1 MNLNSIKIK
10 RVFEEALASE
20 IRKSF
25 SEVIPDFNVFS
36 REIHNSISTPRP
48 EQGDLSSS
56 ICFALARL
64 AKKSPMEIAH
74 EMASKLETYLGKED
88 FTSRIKNENGYIN
101 LWLDEAEYS
110 KHVLEAIFSEK
121 EKYGISSIGSARKVI
136 IEFPSVNPNKPWH
149 IGHLRNAL
157 LGDSISRIF
166 EANSYIVEREDYI
179 DDLGLQMAEIL
190 WGREKFLHE
199 TTKKYDTLL
208 GEAYVEI
215 NKEITERH
223 AEKEVNE
230 ILKRMEDTSS
240 KESIEIRKISEKSV
254 KAQYETAFSYG
265 IYHDVLIWE
274 SDIVRE
280 KLLKRAM
287 DFLAEK
293 KITQKCIEGKYA
305 GCVII
310 AEKEENQTTPAEAA
324 DDEESRKVLIRSN
337 GVATYL
343 AKDLAFHMWKLG
355 IIDCSFN
362 FSEFITQPNGKK
374 AYTSSENGKLMNFGK
389 ADIAINIIG
398 AAQQHPQNLLK
409 RIFEE
414 ITGEQRIL
422 HLSYGEVSVKGGTLS
437 GRKGGWIG
445 TTKSYTA
452 DSLLGEM
459 EKMTSGIV
467 SNAEKPR
474 SDIDIKEVSRKVALA
489 AIKFEFLKTDPE
501 KKVLFEWDKALDLN
515 SNSGPYCMYMYARA
529 SRILERAGVGKEGIR
544 LADDDFKKI
553 TRGEDFMII
562 KQIGAMQE
570 TIEKACREY
579 KPSIIATYVMEL
591 SLIFSNFYEK
601 MPVLSGEEYRT
612 LRTGIV
618 MAVKQALFNMLCL
631 INIDTAERM

>member
-1 MNLNSIKIK
+1 LLLNSIEIK
-10 RVFEEALASE
+10 RKFEEALASE

-25 SEVIPDFNVFS
+25 SETITDLNAFS
-36 REIHNSISTPRP
+36 EEIHNSISTPRP

-56 ICFALARL
+56 ICFALAKL
-64 AKKSPMEIAH
+64 AKKSPTAIAH
-74 EMASKLETYLGKED
+74 EISSKLEADPEKED
-88 FTSRIKNENGYIN
+88 FISRIKDENGYIN
-101 LWLDEAEYS
+101 LWLDEAKYS
-110 KHVLEAIFSEK
+110 KHVLEAILSEK
-121 EKYGISSIGSARKVI
+121 EKYGISRIGSGRKVI

-166 EANSYIVEREDYI
+166 EANSYTVEREDYI

-190 WGREKFLHE
+190 WGRDKISDGNA
-199 TTKKYDTLL
+199 KKYDTLL

-215 NKEITERH
+215 NKEITEKH
-223 AEKEVNE
+223 AEKDINE

-240 KESIEIRKISEKSV
+240 SESVEIRKISEKSV
-254 KAQYETAFSYG
+254 KAQYLTAFSYG

-287 DFLAEK
+287 DFLDEK
-293 KITQKCIEGKYA
+293 KITQKCTEGKYA

-310 AEKEENQTTPAEAA
+310 ADKEGSKHASTEEE
-324 DDEESRKVLIRSN
+324 DEESRKVLIRSN

-362 FSEFITQPNGKK
+362 YSEFIVQPNGKE
-374 AYTSSENGKLMNFGK
+374 AYTSSEKGKPMNFGN

-414 ITGEQRIL
+414 VTGEQRIL

-452 DSLLGEM
+452 DSLLAEM
-459 EKMTSGIV
+459 EKMTFGIV
-467 SNAEKPR
+467 SDAKKPR
-474 SDIDIKEVSRKVALA
+474 TDIDMKEVSHKVALA

-529 SRILERAGVGKEGIR
+529 SRILERAGIDKEDIL
-544 LADDDFKKI
+544 LAEKDFKKI
-553 TRGEDFMII
+553 TRGEDFTII
-562 KQIGAMQE
+562 KQIGRMQE
-570 TIEKACREY
+570 TVEKACREY
-579 KPSIIATYVMEL
+579 KPSIIAAYVMEL

-601 MPVLSGEEYRT
+601 MPVLSGEEYRN